1 MPDLSSFINISANT
15 IAGNTISTPAGNV
28 SGNNVLTSGVVSAAG
43 NVRGNNLNTVG
54 NVTGNYFVGNGSQLT
69 GLSVSS
75 VSNGSSNFNVAT
87 ANGNPTITSN
97 GNTWTFGNVD
107 VPNGLYWPDGSFQAT
122 AFVGSAQYLTNPGCV
137 SVTTNSTGNTAYTWI
152 FDSGGTLTVP
162 GSITRPEN
170 DTLIL
175 VTSGN
180 TGNSSSVSIDG
191 EFGRTL
197 IRTDDGTTLNTWQFD
212 ITGNLTLPDTTALL
226 AAASITIEADSDGN
240 TSGLY
245 LNGDADA
252 NLYAHSNVTINSN
265 VNGNSSTWTF
275 GSGNTLTLPGSG
287 SLIDSSDDNVEFR
300 GLNNFNVEAAQ
311 IVNLYTNDGAHQW
324 QFGDD
329 GSLTAPGNISTTGN
343 VTGNFFIGDGS
354 LLTNLPASDYS
365 NANVANYL
373 PTYSGNIGTGN
384 VTFTNNTIYS
394 GTTIT
399 LPTTNGNLNKFSW
412 NFRDLSIGSDTVSLE
427 WNALTTTFGEFL
439 IGTDSDATP
448 HYFTFDG
455 PSQTLGAIP
464 GSGLTGGGKLTFGT
478 ATNNGAGNVD
488 AIELT
493 SSTSNVYVRANNNSW
508 LFDTAGNL
516 TIPNGILAQGV
527 SSPAPVIS
535 GFSFN
540 GDLRGQ
546 VSTTGNVLAGLVS
559 ASGNITGNFFIGNG
573 SALTNIAIPSYGNAI
588 AIGPGAGATSQ
599 SFNTVAI
606 GANAAANTQGAN
618 GVAIGN
624 GAGSN
629 TQGIRGI
636 AIGLSAGSNSQSL
649 QAIAIGAF
657 AGSDAQGLSSIAIG
671 YTAAGITT
679 PGESQGSQAI
689 AIGTAAGFRGQRP
702 NAIAVGQNA
711 GYQTQGTDTVAIGRN
726 AGQTS
731 QSANAVAIGVSAG
744 SSNQGANSIAI
755 GALAGNASQANNTIV
770 LNASGSAFGA
780 VTANGFYVNPVR
792 NDVNNLTTGNT
803 VNFNWSTNELVAV
816 NTISLGGNVSGA
828 NLVTAGL
835 ITATGNAI
843 AGNIQTAGSITATGN
858 VTAGNVRTAGLI
870 SAAGNVTAGN
880 VYGNSITLKN
890 TDDFAQVVFSND
902 GGVTNNGQIKVD
914 GGTNMVVSSAS
925 NFYVKRAGSDR
936 IAVTDTTADFMA
948 TTNVRI
954 QSNKAG
960 SAYTWTFDN
969 AGNTSAPGNIS
980 AAGNV
985 FGTNLTNKTTGSWTL
1000 ATGTNTVSFT
1010 VPSSG
1015 TYSMWVAGNIPN
1027 GIIVWNATATV
1038 TNTNVPVL
1046 GQQFAWVYDGGG
1058 SPINFTSIPNQFI
1071 GTAGTIVSSNVA
1083 PSATTNVFEFGITN
1097 SSGSSQVIN
1106 YGWVTIS

>member
-28 SGNNVLTSGVVSAAG
+28 SGNNVLTSGVVSATG
-43 NVRGNNLNTVG
+43 NVRGGNLNTAG
-54 NVTGNYFVGNGSQLT
+54 NVTGNFFIGDGSQLT
-69 GLSVSS
+69 GIGSELPLA
-75 VSNGSSNFNVAT
+75 NGSSNFNIAT

-97 GNTWTFGNVD
+97 GNTWTFGGAQAD
-107 VPNGLYWPDGSFQAT
+107 ALYWPDGSFQAT
-122 AFVGSAQYLTNPGCV
+122 AFVGSA
-137 SVTTNSTGNTAYTWI
+137 TTAQGLS
-152 FDSGGTLTVP
+152 
-162 GSITRPEN
+162 
-170 DTLIL
+170 
-175 VTSGN
+175 N
-180 TGNSSSVSIDG
+180 TGNATVITG
-191 EFGRTL
+191 PFGNTQY
-197 IRTDDGTTLNTWQFD
+197 TWTFDDS
-212 ITGNLTLPDTTALL
+212 GNLTLPDTTALL
-226 AAASITIEADSDGN
+226 SAASIAVEADSGGN

-245 LNGDADA
+245 LNGDANA

-265 VNGNSSTWTF
+265 VNGTAQTWNFANT
-275 GSGNTLTLPGSG
+275 GN
-287 SLIDSSDDNVEFR
+287 
-300 GLNNFNVEAAQ
+300 
-311 IVNLYTNDGAHQW
+311 
-324 QFGDD
+324 
-329 GSLTAPGNISTTGN
+329 LTAPGNISTTGN
-343 VTGNFFIGDGS
+343 VSADFFIGDGS
-354 LLTNLPASDYS
+354 QLTNLPASDYS

-384 VTFTNNTIYS
+384 VTFTDNTVYS
-394 GTTIT
+394 GSAIT
-399 LPTTNGNLNKFSW
+399 LPTTTTGSLNKFSW

-427 WNALTTTFGEFL
+427 WNSLTTTFGDFL

-464 GSGLTGGGKLTFGT
+464 GSGITGGGKLTFGT
-478 ATNNGAGNVD
+478 ATNNGTGNVD

-573 SALTNIAIPSYGNAI
+573 SGLTGVAIPSYGNSI

-599 SFNTVAI
+599 CVNTVAI
-606 GANAAANTQGAN
+606 GTGAAANAQGAN

-636 AIGLSAGSNSQSL
+636 AIGLNAGSNSQSL
-649 QAIAIGAF
+649 QAIAIGAY
-657 AGSDAQGLSSIAIG
+657 AGTDTQGLSSIAIG
-671 YTAAGITT
+671 YAAAGILTN
-679 PGESQGSQAI
+679 GESQGSQAI
-689 AIGTAAGFRGQRP
+689 AIGTTAGYRSQRP
-702 NAIAVGQNA
+702 NAIAVGFQA

-726 AGQTS
+726 AGQTL

-744 SSNQGANSIAI
+744 SSNQGASSVAI
-755 GALAGNASQANNTIV
+755 GAFAGNVSQANNTIV
-770 LNASGSAFGA
+770 LNASGTTFNA

-792 NDVNNLTTGNT
+792 NDVTNLTTGNT
-803 VNFNWSTNELVAV
+803 VNFNWATNELVVV
-816 NTISLGGNVSGA
+816 NTISLVGNVSGA

-858 VTAGNVRTAGLI
+858 VTSGNVLTSGQV
-870 SAAGNVTAGN
+870 SAAGNVTSGNVLTGGQVSATGNVTSGNVLTSGQVSAAGNVNAGN
-880 VYGNSITLKN
+880 VYSNAITLTN

-902 GGVTNNGQIKVD
+902 GGATNNGQIKVD
-914 GGTNMVVSSAS
+914 SGTNMVVSSAS

-969 AGNTSAPGNIS
+969 AGNISAPGNVS
-980 AAGNV
+980 AAGNIYSGNISIGGNV
-985 FGTNLTNKTTGSWTL
+985 SVANNIVLHGTLQANTDLSVVGNAVIGLNANISGTANVIGNLFAANITLNEPNGQGRITAPFLTLLGTANVAGSITTHNILITTPKPLADLTIAAGARAFANDANLVAAGNFGAQVTGGASNTVPVWSNGTNW
-1000 ATGTNTVSFT
+1000 
-1010 VPSSG
+1010 
-1015 TYSMWVAGNIPN
+1015 Y
-1027 GIIVWNATATV
+1027 
-1038 TNTNVPVL
+1038 
-1046 GQQFAWVYDGGG
+1046 
-1058 SPINFTSIPNQFI
+1058 I
-1071 GTAGTIVSSNVA
+1071 G
-1083 PSATTNVFEFGITN
+1083 
-1097 SSGSSQVIN
+1097 
-1106 YGWVTIS
+1106 